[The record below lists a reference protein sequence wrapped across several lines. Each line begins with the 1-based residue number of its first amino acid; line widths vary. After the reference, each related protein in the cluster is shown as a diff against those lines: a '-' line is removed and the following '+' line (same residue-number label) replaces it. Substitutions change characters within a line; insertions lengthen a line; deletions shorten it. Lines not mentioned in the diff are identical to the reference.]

1 MAEEYIEREDA
12 IRSIADHDEFKG
24 ERWIKEAWADYLL
37 EDAKPA
43 DVAPVV
49 RCKDC
54 KYWNKHSQYGYDS
67 ENGVYGNY
75 CMIWTPED
83 DFYAVE
89 TPEDGFCYKG
99 KRKDNESVDG

>member
-1 MAEEYIEREDA
+1 MAEEYIKREDA

-37 EDAKPA
+37 EDAKPD
-43 DVAPVV
+43 DVTPVV

-54 KYWNKHSQYGYDS
+54 KHWDEHSQYGYDS
-67 ENGVYGNY
+67 ERGVYGNY
-75 CMIWTPED
+75 CMLWTPED

-89 TPEDGFCYKG
+89 TPADGFCFEAE
-99 KRKDNESVDG
+99 RRDDE

>member
-1 MAEEYIEREDA
+1 MTDYIKREDA
-12 IRSIADHDEFKG
+12 INAIRSAFTGITADTMEL
-24 ERWIKEAWADYLL
+24 RVNSI
-37 EDAKPA
+37 PSA

-54 KYWNKHSQYGYDS
+54 KHWDEHSQYGYDD

-75 CMIWTPED
+75 CMLWTPED

-89 TPEDGFCYKG
+89 TPEDGFCYNG
-99 KRKDNESVDG
+99 ERKDDE

>member
-1 MAEEYIEREDA
+1 MTDYIKREDIVNLAVMMQTHLWTREQTYNA
-12 IRSIADHDEFKG
+12 IFCLPS
-24 ERWIKEAWADYLL
+24 
-37 EDAKPA
+37 A

-54 KYWNKHSQYGYDS
+54 KHWDEHSQYGYDN

-75 CMIWTPED
+75 CMLWTPED

-89 TPEDGFCYKG
+89 TPEDGFCYCG
-99 KRKDNESVDG
+99 ERKDDE

>member
-1 MAEEYIEREDA
+1 MTDYIKREDA
-12 IRSIADHDEFKG
+12 IDAVCGDCPYNCSEAP
-24 ERWIKEAWADYLL
+24 KEKHPCMEYKELM
-37 EDAKPA
+37 KIPSA

-54 KYWNKHSQYGYDS
+54 KHWDEHSQYGYDY

-75 CMIWTPED
+75 CMLWTPED

-89 TPEDGFCYKG
+89 TPADGFCFEA
-99 KRKDNESVDG
+99 KRRDDE